1 MKDHF
6 VITKNVKRFQMVIN
20 RINHK
25 LRGVERMALV
35 TGEIGLGKS
44 EAAIQYGAHNGA
56 VILNIWPRMSQHW
69 LLRAL
74 VWELGM
80 EPAWRPEKL
89 IEQLKGR
96 LLGKPRTIIFD
107 EIDHLFRDSGSG
119 KVDALETIRKVH
131 DVCHC
136 PIVLI
141 GEEWI
146 DKKIS
151 KFPRIDDRIVER
163 TKFEKFDF
171 SDVKQIIGELS
182 DFRFENDAIE
192 KITQDSGGR
201 FRPIMSLIHAAEER
215 AKMNGL
221 RTVGAKDL
229 K

>member
-56 VILNIWPRMSQHW
+56 VILNIWPKMSQHW